1 LARLP
6 SSRALAP
13 LLAAASLLFFAD
25 HARADDILRCP
36 GVDGSAPLLAEI
48 DGRRR
53 LAFVREVM
61 DDQGRRARTWS
72 LAWAVAGLGLV
83 AGNLTRVALV
93 DTRDERIDPLVGAGA
108 ALTIPAAILVRP
120 LAVMAHQRTLETELA
135 SLPPGAG
142 GPAVCATLARAEY
155 LFARSAA
162 DEAFQAGIA
171 TQIFVIA
178 GNGAIALFLGLGFD
192 HWRGAL
198 LNGGGGLL
206 ISEFRIYT
214 QPTGAVAELARYRR
228 GDVQAPTGPQP
239 LSVHV
244 MPWIAQGGAGLAA
257 FGTF

>member
-1 LARLP
+1 LARLS

-13 LLAAASLLFFAD
+13 VLAVAALLFFAGQ
-25 HARADDILRCP
+25 ARADDVLRCP
-36 GVDGSAPLLAEI
+36 GVDGGTPLLAEI

-61 DDQGRRARTWS
+61 EDQGRRARTWS
-72 LAWAVAGLGLV
+72 LAWAVTGLGLV
-83 AGNLTRVALV
+83 AGNVTRAALV
-93 DTRDERIDPLVGAGA
+93 DTLDERIDPLVGAGA
-108 ALTIPAAILVRP
+108 ALTIPASVLVRP

-135 SLPPGAG
+135 ALPPGAG
-142 GPAVCATLARAEY
+142 GPAVCAILARAEY

-198 LNGGGGLL
+198 INGGGGLL

-214 QPTGAVAELARYRR
+214 QPTGAVTELARYRR
-228 GDVQAPTGPQP
+228 GDVQAPAASQP
-239 LSVHV
+239 VSVRV
-244 MPWIAQGGAGLAA
+244 MPWIAQGVAGLAA